1 MAVVS
6 KIKLGAAV
14 QKCRQL
20 EEAILKIVLCE
31 AGDTFEVRV
40 VFDRLWES
48 WLKKSIQEKRGR
60 GLEVKEYEVA
70 DNTLPFPIVVVS

>member
-48 WLKKSIQEKRGR
+48 
-60 GLEVKEYEVA
+60 
-70 DNTLPFPIVVVS
+70 

>member
-1 MAVVS
+1 MIFDRMAVVI

-31 AGDTFEVRV
+31 AGDTFEIRV
-40 VFDRLWES
+40 VFDRH
-48 WLKKSIQEKRGR
+48 
-60 GLEVKEYEVA
+60 
-70 DNTLPFPIVVVS
+70 

>member
-31 AGDTFEVRV
+31 VRV

-48 WLKKSIQEKRGR
+48 
-60 GLEVKEYEVA
+60 
-70 DNTLPFPIVVVS
+70 